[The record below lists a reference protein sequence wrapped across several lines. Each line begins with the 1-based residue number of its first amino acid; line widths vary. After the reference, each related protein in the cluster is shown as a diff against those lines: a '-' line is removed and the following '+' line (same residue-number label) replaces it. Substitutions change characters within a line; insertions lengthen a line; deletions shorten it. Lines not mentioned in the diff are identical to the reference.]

1 MAGEMIIELKQVRFY
16 SHHGLYD
23 GERKAGGEFVVDL
36 AVKYPAADRKLQR
49 INETVNY
56 EILYDLVKQEMQEPR
71 DLLETVAMAITE
83 NIRKQFPSV
92 EEVEIRIEKKNPPLI
107 NFSGGASVT
116 YKREF

>member
-1 MAGEMIIELKQVRFY
+1 
-16 SHHGLYD
+16 
-23 GERKAGGEFVVDL
+23 
-36 AVKYPAADRKLQR
+36 
-49 INETVNY
+49 
-56 EILYDLVKQEMQEPR
+56 MQEPR